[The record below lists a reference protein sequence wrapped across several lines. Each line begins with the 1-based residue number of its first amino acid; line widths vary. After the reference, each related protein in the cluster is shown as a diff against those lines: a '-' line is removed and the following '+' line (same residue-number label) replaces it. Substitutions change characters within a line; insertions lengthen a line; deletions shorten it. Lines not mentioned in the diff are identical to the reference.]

1 MIYLLTSTFFFLTID
16 LQKTVDFCEDFLSIN
31 TNGLGGRSHT
41 KFGISNDIN
50 RNFIKSDRW
59 PSESECIIKLFPRS
73 HFRGNQKLV
82 KKGGKYSPEHKMKI
96 HSLKLEGEC
105 CWKIRVH
112 KVKK

>member
-31 TNGLGGRSHT
+31 TNGRSHT
-41 KFGISNDIN
+41 KFGISKDIN

-82 KKGGKYSPEHKMKI
+82 KKGGKFSPKPKMKI

-105 CWKIRVH
+105 CWKIRAH
-112 KVKK
+112 KVMR